1 MSLFSLYHVEV
12 LTLFVKFDKINF
24 NISAVICITPER
36 GIANMTLTKDY
47 KTLKIGFV
55 GLGLIGGSIAK
66 SIRRVFPNYEI
77 IGYDSDKEALK
88 NAKEDGTLDVIVKD
102 VYEEFYECN
111 YVFLCTPVG
120 HNMAYLSILKD
131 SLNPDCIITDVGSVK
146 GPIHELVKTLG
157 MEKVFIGGHPMVG
170 SEKSGYSA
178 CHDRL
183 IENAYYFL
191 TPTKKVA
198 PEKVEELNDFIEEL
212 GAMTIHLEA
221 DEHDKFTAA
230 ISHVP
235 HLIACEL
242 VNQVQKIDTEDG
254 ILKQLAAG
262 GFKDIT
268 RIASSSPEVWEQII
282 ISNRKN
288 ISHILKQMID
298 ELKDLYIA
306 VESADNDYIHQY
318 FKIANEYRSS
328 VPDNAV
334 GLMQKTYEIFM
345 DIPDEPGELQKVFGL
360 IQQINI
366 KNVGIIHN
374 REYEEGC
381 LKIVFYDNESAAIAE
396 QIFRKN
402 HYIVYKRN

>member
-1 MSLFSLYHVEV
+1 MAQKGKDLD
-12 LTLFVKFDKINF
+12 T
-24 NISAVICITPER
+24 VI
-36 GIANMTLTKDY
+36 
-47 KTLKIGFV
+47 IGFV

-66 SIRRVFPNYEI
+66 SIRRVFPNYVI
-77 IGYDSDKEALK
+77 YGFDSDKKALQD
-88 NAKEDGTLDVIVKD
+88 AKKDGTLDFIVTD
-102 VYEEFYECN
+102 VYEDFYECN

-131 SLNPDCIITDVGSVK
+131 SINPDCIITDVGSVK

-157 MEKVFIGGHPMVG
+157 LEKRFIGGHPMVG

-198 PEKVEELNDFIEEL
+198 QWKVDELNSFIEEL
-212 GAMTIHLEA
+212 GALTIHL
-221 DEHDKFTAA
+221 DPDQHDAFTAG

-242 VNQVQKIDTEDG
+242 VHQVAKLDNDSG
-254 ILKQLAAG
+254 LLKQLAAG

-288 ISHILKQMID
+288 IAHILKDMID
-298 ELKDLYIA
+298 ELTDLHEA
-306 VESADNDYIHQY
+306 VETADNDFINHY
-318 FKIANEYRSS
+318 FRVANDYRSS
-328 VPDNAV
+328 VPDSAV
-334 GLMQKTYEIFM
+334 GLMQKSYEIFM
-345 DIPDEPGELQKVFGL
+345 DIPDEPGELLKVL
-360 IQQINI
+360 EIVNNHHISI

-381 LKIVFYDNESAAIAE
+381 LKLVFYDNDDAE
-396 QIFRKN
+396 LCEALFRN
-402 HYIVYKRN
+402 HHYIVYQRN

>member
-1 MSLFSLYHVEV
+1 MTHTNEQ
-12 LTLFVKFDKINF
+12 
-24 NISAVICITPER
+24 
-36 GIANMTLTKDY
+36 GILE
-47 KTLKIGFV
+47 IGFV

-66 SIRRVFPNYEI
+66 SIRRVFPYYKI
-77 IGYDSDKEALK
+77 LGYDSDKTALK

-102 VYEEFYECN
+102 VYEEFYDCN

-131 SLNPDCIITDVGSVK
+131 ALNPDCIITDVGSVK
-146 GPIHELVKTLG
+146 EPIHELVKTLG
-157 MEKVFIGGHPMVG
+157 MEKRFIGGHPMVG
-170 SEKSGYSA
+170 SEKCGYSS

-191 TPTKKVA
+191 TPTKKV
-198 PEKVEELNDFIEEL
+198 PQEKVTELDSFIEEL
-212 GAMTIHLEA
+212 GAMTIHLDAE
-221 DEHDKFTAA
+221 DHDRFTAG

-242 VNQVQKIDTEDG
+242 VHQVAKIDTKDG

-288 ISHILKQMID
+288 ISSILKGMID
-298 ELKDLYIA
+298 ELSTLYEA
-306 VESADNDYIHQY
+306 VENADNEYINEY
-318 FKIANEYRSS
+318 FAVANRYRSS

-345 DIPDEPGELQKVFGL
+345 DIPDEPGELLKVFGL
-360 IQQINI
+360 IQNINI

-381 LKIVFYDNESAAIAE
+381 LKLVFYDNESAAQAE
-396 QIFRKN
+396 QIFRDN

>member
-1 MSLFSLYHVEV
+1 MTHTNEQ
-12 LTLFVKFDKINF
+12 
-24 NISAVICITPER
+24 
-36 GIANMTLTKDY
+36 GILE
-47 KTLKIGFV
+47 IGFV

-66 SIRRVFPNYEI
+66 SIRRVFPNYKI
-77 IGYDSDKEALK
+77 LGYDSDKTALK

-102 VYEEFYECN
+102 VYEEFYDCN

-131 SLNPDCIITDVGSVK
+131 ALNPDCIITDVGSVK
-146 GPIHELVKTLG
+146 EPIHELVKTLG
-157 MEKVFIGGHPMVG
+157 MEKRFIGGHPMVG
-170 SEKSGYSA
+170 SEKSGYSS

-191 TPTKKVA
+191 TPTKKV
-198 PEKVEELNDFIEEL
+198 PQEKVTELDSFIEEL
-212 GAMTIHLEA
+212 GAMTIHLDAE
-221 DEHDKFTAA
+221 DHDRFTAG

-242 VNQVQKIDTEDG
+242 VHQVAKIDTKDG

-288 ISHILKQMID
+288 ISSILKGMID
-298 ELKDLYIA
+298 ELSTLYEA
-306 VESADNDYIHQY
+306 VENADNEYINEY
-318 FKIANEYRSS
+318 FAVANRYRSS
-328 VPDNAV
+328 VPENAV

-345 DIPDEPGELQKVFGL
+345 DIPDEPGELLKVFGL
-360 IQQINI
+360 IQNINI

-381 LKIVFYDNESAAIAE
+381 LKLVFYDNESAAQAE
-396 QIFRKN
+396 QIFRDN

>member
-1 MSLFSLYHVEV
+1 MAIKNKSLDTML
-12 LTLFVKFDKINF
+12 
-24 NISAVICITPER
+24 
-36 GIANMTLTKDY
+36 
-47 KTLKIGFV
+47 IGFV

-66 SIRRVFPNYEI
+66 SIRRVFPNYI
-77 IGYDSDKEALK
+77 IYGYDSDKVALQ
-88 NAKEDGTLDVIVKD
+88 NAKDDGTLDFIVKD

-131 SLNPDCIITDVGSVK
+131 AVNPDCIITDVGSVK

-157 MEKVFIGGHPMVG
+157 LEKRFIGGHPMVG

-191 TPTKKVA
+191 TPTKKVS
-198 PEKVEELNDFIEEL
+198 PEKVEELNAFIEEL
-212 GAMTIHLEA
+212 GALTIHL
-221 DEHDKFTAA
+221 DPDQHDAFTAG

-242 VNQVQKIDTEDG
+242 VHQVADLDTENG
-254 ILKQLAAG
+254 ILRQLAAG

-288 ISHILKQMID
+288 IAGILHSMIENLTKLHD
-298 ELKDLYIA
+298 A
-306 VESADNDYIHQY
+306 VDNADNDFIHEY
-318 FKIANEYRSS
+318 FRKANDYRSS

-334 GLMQKTYEIFM
+334 GLMQKSYEIFM
-345 DIPDEPGELQKVFGL
+345 DIPDEPGELLKVL
-360 IQQINI
+360 KIVSDHHISI

-381 LKIVFYDNESAAIAE
+381 LKLVFYGNEECELCEAL
-396 QIFRKN
+396 FRN
-402 HYIVYKRN
+402 HHYIVYQRN

>member
-1 MSLFSLYHVEV
+1 
-12 LTLFVKFDKINF
+12 
-24 NISAVICITPER
+24 
-36 GIANMTLTKDY
+36 MTQKNNSEA
-47 KTLKIGFV
+47 LKIGFV

-66 SIRRVFPNYEI
+66 SIRRVFPNYTI
-77 IGYDSDKEALK
+77 VGYDSNK
-88 NAKEDGTLDVIVKD
+88 NALQNAKKDGTLNEIVKD
-102 VYEEFYECN
+102 VYVDFYDCN
-111 YVFLCTPVG
+111 YIFLCTPVG

-131 SLNPDCIITDVGSVK
+131 ALNPNCIITDVGSVK

-198 PEKVEELNDFIEEL
+198 PEKVKELNDFIEEL
-212 GAMTIHLEA
+212 GALTIHLKAE
-221 DEHDKFTAA
+221 EHDQFTAG

-242 VNQVQKIDTEDG
+242 VHQVRKIDTKDG

-288 ISHILKQMID
+288 ISHILKNMID

-306 VESADNDYIHQY
+306 VESADNEYINQY
-318 FKIANEYRSS
+318 FKLANEYRSS

-334 GLMQKTYEIFM
+334 GLMQKNYELFI
-345 DIPDEPGELQKVFGL
+345 DIPDESGELAKVFSL
-360 IQQINI
+360 IEDISI

-381 LKIVFYDNESAAIAE
+381 LKLVFYDNDSAAKAE
-396 QIFRKN
+396 EIFRN
-402 HYIVYKRN
+402 HHYIVYKRN